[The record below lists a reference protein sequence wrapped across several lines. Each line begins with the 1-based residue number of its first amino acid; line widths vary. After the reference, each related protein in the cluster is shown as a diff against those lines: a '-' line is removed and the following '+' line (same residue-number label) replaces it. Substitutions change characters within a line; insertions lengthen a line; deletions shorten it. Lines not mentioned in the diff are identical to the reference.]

1 MVVKGFEAITEYDEE
16 RTFAEQKAEGRAE
29 GRVEGRAEGK
39 VEGFLEAMTIL
50 VKDGM
55 LTLAQA
61 AAKSNMTVPEFE
73 AKTGLKV

>member
-16 RTFAEQKAEGRAE
+16 RTFVEQKAE

>member
-16 RTFAEQKAEGRAE
+16 RTFAEQKAE

>member
-16 RTFAEQKAEGRAE
+16 RTFAEQKAEGR
-29 GRVEGRAEGK
+29 VEGK
-39 VEGFLEAMTIL
+39 VEGFLEAMTTL

-55 LTLAQA
+55 LTFAQA

-73 AKTGLKV
+73 AKTGLKA

>member
-16 RTFAEQKAEGRAE
+16 RTFAEQKAE

-73 AKTGLKV
+73 AKTGLKA